1 MIAMICC
8 GGVQGL
14 TVQAGPGTEDMNYS
28 VFEADPDPGLFQANV
43 SNEAPE
49 PIAFGENVFGRILT
63 AGEVDTYT
71 FSAEAGDMV
80 YVRMGMERTYT
91 SARYPIVILTGPDG
105 KEIGRATHYAA
116 ASMIVPLASTGSYT
130 LIAGCSVPE
139 DYGLILQRT
148 NNPGNAIPLNGDF
161 YHGEITVKGG
171 KDTFTFAGA
180 KGDVAYVR
188 LIDLKPSHGLVI
200 TLYGPDGKEVKS
212 VDGTNVVGMLQN
224 LPESGDY
231 TVMVGDGE
239 SGFTEYVV
247 YQQCANDPAAATSLR
262 IGINTEAKITF
273 LGEVDTYQFPA
284 ERGSS
289 GYIKMSSSAIGST
302 MILFDPD
309 GKVVASG
316 AEIHFTSE
324 YTGSYTLLA
333 FDDDGRNTGDY
344 LVYLWLAGPEDV
356 HASFTVNTTSGQVP
370 LTVRFDDE
378 STGSPASW
386 TWDFG
391 DGAVSTEQNP
401 LHTYSEPGVFNVSLC
416 VEDLNGANDTL
427 AEEGY
432 ITVYAPPPAIS
443 FRPQNASVTLGGES
457 FLTLVLERADEGLAG
472 YNVTLSLSDPAL
484 ASVTTIAFPEWALLG
499 RNGTVPADSIW
510 LAAVDL
516 EDQIEEGA
524 LNVSLGTIGF
534 RGVAV
539 GESEILISVD
549 RMTGDVGGY
558 VRTSPVPGILNVT
571 ADLDPFPGFNETP
584 TDPDHD
590 GLFEDVNG
598 NQVIDYN
605 DVVVYYQN
613 LEWIPEHEN
622 VVFFDYNANGEIDY
636 DDVVCLHCEL

>member
-1 MIAMICC
+1 VCSS
-8 GGVQGL
+8 
-14 TVQAGPGTEDMNYS
+14 D
-28 VFEADPDPGLFQANV
+28 LF
-43 SNEAPE
+43 
-49 PIAFGENVFGRILT
+49 F
-63 AGEVDTYT
+63 
-71 FSAEAGDMV
+71 
-80 YVRMGMERTYT
+80 
-91 SARYPIVILTGPDG
+91 
-105 KEIGRATHYAA
+105 
-116 ASMIVPLASTGSYT
+116 
-130 LIAGCSVPE
+130 
-139 DYGLILQRT
+139 
-148 NNPGNAIPLNGDF
+148 LNGDF
-161 YHGEITVKGG
+161 YHGEITVRGG
-171 KDTFTFAGA
+171 KDTFTFSGA
-180 KGDVAYVR
+180 KGDVTYVR
-188 LIDLKPSHGLVI
+188 LVDLKPSHDLVI

-212 VDGTNVVGMLQN
+212 VGANSVVELMAN
-224 LPESGDY
+224 LPESGNY
-231 TVMVGDGE
+231 TVMVGDDE
-239 SGFTEYVV
+239 SGFTEYVIF
-247 YQQCANDPAAATSLR
+247 QQCVNGPAAATSLR

-289 GYIKMSSSAIGST
+289 GYIKMSSSAIGPS

-309 GKVVASG
+309 GKVVARNAGRSA

-333 FDDDGRNTGDY
+333 CDDDGRNTGDY

-356 HASFTVNTTSGQVP
+356 HAGFTANTTSGQVP

-427 AEEGY
+427 AEGGY

-443 FRPQNASVTLGGES
+443 FRPQNASVPLGGES

-510 LAAVDL
+510 LTAVDL

-524 LNVSLGTIGF
+524 LNISLGTIGF

-549 RMTGDVGGY
+549 RMTGDAGGY
-558 VRTSPVPGILNVT
+558 IRTSPVPGILNVT